1 MGSMR
6 RGQCA
11 FRPDNIRRTDIFV
24 INSGCGRRYRN
35 TDMDSTTA
43 GMTDHGVERES
54 KIFDV
59 QHRTS
64 GVAVSLGDSRYDQI
78 GHVQWPN

>member
-1 MGSMR
+1 
-6 RGQCA
+6 
-11 FRPDNIRRTDIFV
+11 
-24 INSGCGRRYRN
+24 
-35 TDMDSTTA
+35 MDSTTA